1 MLALQLEVSF
11 CSFYFVGAELSDA
24 TTGESRETGE
34 PAFVYGIE
42 PCTDW
47 WCTKSHMIVVD
58 EGRNSSDGDTVGSM
72 EGWYRLDRLAGR
84 PDCLAVVPPLNCAW
98 GCAVDVHHV

>member
-1 MLALQLEVSF
+1 MSIASGFVRCVPLCGLNMLALQLEVSF

-58 EGRNSSDGDTVGSM
+58 EGRDGPDGDAIGPM
-72 EGWYRLDRLAGR
+72 EG
-84 PDCLAVVPPLNCAW
+84 PVVIGVAW
-98 GCAVDVHHV
+98 